1 MTLPEVD
8 EPLRLSSI
16 GQALPLETCPLQL
29 PCPRLLRMLQRLL
42 TRNAFATAPL
52 PQGLQ
57 GTGNIKAHRTA
68 AQASSTTSRRSNAR
82 KGDKEKVTGVFGFIR
97 DAKDA
102 TTRSSARARR

>member
-8 EPLRLSSI
+8 EPLRLSSM
-16 GQALPLETCPLQL
+16 GQALSLESCPLQL
-29 PCPRLLRMLQRLL
+29 PCPSLLQRLF
-42 TRNAFATAPL
+42 TRNAFLTAPL

-68 AQASSTTSRRSNAR
+68 AQASSATSRRSNAR